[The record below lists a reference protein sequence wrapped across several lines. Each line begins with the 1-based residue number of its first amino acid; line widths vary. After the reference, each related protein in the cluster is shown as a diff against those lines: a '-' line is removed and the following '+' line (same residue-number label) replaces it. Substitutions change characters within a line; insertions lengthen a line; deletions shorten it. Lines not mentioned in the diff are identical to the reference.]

1 MVRDNYKKNQKRKEF
16 IIVTFACCLCLSAI
30 AIGTSVINK
39 KSDKTEKDTSNIV
52 NLNETTNRLERDSE
66 EETTENIAVDG
77 SVNKETPEDN
87 NTSGIKTDS
96 SSYSGK
102 HSQNDEKN
110 SGENNQYNTQN
121 GNDGTSQTGSDD
133 EVKDVAGMVS
143 KLSFGTDSK
152 LGWPVEGSIILD
164 YSMDSTIYFPTLDSY
179 KCNPAIVIQ
188 SEAGTNVLAGVKGVV
203 KEVSSND
210 EIGNYVVLAL
220 GNDYELTLGQLE
232 NVELKEGDMVNEDT
246 CIGVVANPTRYY
258 SNEGSNL
265 YYELTKAEEP
275 CDPLDYLS

>member
-52 NLNETTNRLERDSE
+52 NLNETTNRLEGDSE

-110 SGENNQYNTQN
+110 SGENNQT
-121 GNDGTSQTGSDD
+121 
-133 EVKDVAGMVS
+133 
-143 KLSFGTDSK
+143 
-152 LGWPVEGSIILD
+152 
-164 YSMDSTIYFPTLDSY
+164 
-179 KCNPAIVIQ
+179 
-188 SEAGTNVLAGVKGVV
+188 
-203 KEVSSND
+203 
-210 EIGNYVVLAL
+210 AL
-220 GNDYELTLGQLE
+220 HRQAL
-232 NVELKEGDMVNEDT
+232 M
-246 CIGVVANPTRYY
+246 
-258 SNEGSNL
+258 
-265 YYELTKAEEP
+265 TK
-275 CDPLDYLS
+275 

>member
-16 IIVTFACCLCLSAI
+16 IIVTFACCLCLSTI

-52 NLNETTNRLERDSE
+52 NLNETTNRLERESE
-66 EETTENIAVDG
+66 EETKENIAVDG

-96 SSYSGK
+96 SAYSGK

-210 EIGNYVVLAL
+210 EIGNYVILAL
-220 GNDYELTLGQLE
+220 GNDYELIYG
-232 NVELKEGDMVNEDT
+232 ELKEVAVSEGE
-246 CIGVVANPTRYY
+246 VVEQGQLLGYVSEPTKYY
-258 SNEGSNL
+258 CEEGSNL
-265 YYELTKAEEP
+265 YFAMKKDGQIIDP
-275 CDPLDYLS
+275 CLYLE